1 MWSIFKLL
9 VYVSVFRSDW
19 NQFSPHLQNVAKL
32 LKNAIVGKERWS
44 VYCESAGK
52 KGAERLIVALLFMG
66 TQHSSFQRWSC
77 WSNMWV
83 LSQRG
88 NTDQV
93 VQWAKAGVVK
103 SSSEKNPTSLG
114 GTKYPC
120 AGYGLKL
127 SSLLRC
133 EPLCEALDANVKAD
147 SDSWSWLLS
156 KFHRKRKNGE
166 IWSVI
171 TLKVSLALF
180 VLSAQCRTMSWY
192 CTSRSTTA
200 CWSAFLRPSSSAC
213 LLKGLRRK
221 PRGSYRLSSVT
232 RK

>member
-77 WSNMWV
+77 WSNMWL

-133 EPLCEALDANVKAD
+133 EPLCEAHIWCKCE
-147 SDSWSWLLS
+147 SWFWLVILA
-156 KFHRKRKNGE
+156 
-166 IWSVI
+166 SV
-171 TLKVSLALF
+171 KVS
-180 VLSAQCRTMSWY
+180 QKTEN
-192 CTSRSTTA
+192 
-200 CWSAFLRPSSSAC
+200 
-213 LLKGLRRK
+213 
-221 PRGSYRLSSVT
+221 RGDLICYNT
-232 RK
+232 

>member
-9 VYVSVFRSDW
+9 VCVSVFRSDW

-77 WSNMWV
+77 WSNMWL

-120 AGYGLKL
+120 ASLVTG
-127 SSLLRC
+127 SSC
-133 EPLCEALDANVKAD
+133 
-147 SDSWSWLLS
+147 
-156 KFHRKRKNGE
+156 
-166 IWSVI
+166 
-171 TLKVSLALF
+171 
-180 VLSAQCRTMSWY
+180 
-192 CTSRSTTA
+192 
-200 CWSAFLRPSSSAC
+200 RPSSDVSRFVR
-213 LLKGLRRK
+213 LLMQMWKLI
-221 PRGSYRLSSVT
+221 LT
-232 RK
+232 RDLGFCQSFTENGKTGRFDLL